1 MGAKQTK
8 VPYQPNGRHAMANN
22 PATWSTYAQCMA
34 VVSQFSGVGLT
45 LGNGVFGVDIDKCC
59 DAASGKFTAESRE
72 VVIALDSYSEY
83 SPSGTGCHV
92 FGLGNLPGDGK
103 AIVRPMP
110 GCKQVEV
117 KGLGYYY
124 TFTARHLSKTPADL
138 MPRQAQLDDLCARM
152 LAAPRSAATGGLV
165 IGAAGNEEERFRK
178 LMAGDLSDYGGDHS
192 RADLALCSIL
202 ARRLH
207 NDVFRIDD
215 AFRESPLYR
224 DKWERSDYRSATL
237 LKACKGEPIFDATE
251 EEPVE
256 DDSPRQYL
264 VEALPGPGNEGWFPK
279 GEVSLIGGS
288 SGTGKTS
295 WSIPLLEK
303 VRKGEPVYGHTT
315 QPRDYRVLLNDRSKK
330 GTLATLNALR
340 LPKEA
345 IERCIRLTT
354 KQQQS
359 LPAEILAAVIEQHPG
374 VETLF
379 IEGLDMWLPDLYDMR
394 KVSAVVD
401 GMQRVALL
409 HNVAIVATVGSPKQK
424 SKDGKYSGRDNL
436 FGSVALG
443 RKAETVVLFQFHDAE
458 DVNSVVVCTVLCR
471 CGKPE
476 KFYLAW
482 GDHGLQVTTKP
493 EAATPGRKPE
503 KASVLR
509 LNLRAQ
515 FKPGERIRY
524 SPELGVSKGTYY
536 TYLEKAVALG
546 EIDKRDDVFFMPQKT

>member
-1 MGAKQTK
+1 
-8 VPYQPNGRHAMANN
+8 
-22 PATWSTYAQCMA
+22 
-34 VVSQFSGVGLT
+34 
-45 LGNGVFGVDIDKCC
+45 
-59 DAASGKFTAESRE
+59 
-72 VVIALDSYSEY
+72 
-83 SPSGTGCHV
+83 
-92 FGLGNLPGDGK
+92 
-103 AIVRPMP
+103 
-110 GCKQVEV
+110 
-117 KGLGYYY
+117 
-124 TFTARHLSKTPADL
+124 
-138 MPRQAQLDDLCARM
+138 
-152 LAAPRSAATGGLV
+152 LV